1 MTRLGPAG
9 LLIRLDATEAVI
21 EKEVLAPVF
30 GGVRCQTSFSS
41 GRGGSGQLTTG
52 GIEPDEH
59 PDVAALRELGE
70 ETGLVGRISRELWT
84 LQHADRTAHYYLTT
98 VDTTGTMRLD
108 GPELASASPDNSYE
122 PAWVS
127 LSELDSMNLQPV
139 VIWPLLEAL
148 VDKTP

>member
-1 MTRLGPAG
+1 MSGARERAVNVVLGPDRKVLVIRRYKAG
-9 LLIRLDATEAVI
+9 RRYC
-21 EKEVLAPVF
+21 VLP
-30 GGVRCQTSFSS
+30 G
-41 GRGGSGQLTTG
+41 G
-52 GIEPDEH
+52 GIEPDEQ
-59 PDVAALRELGE
+59 PDAAALRELRE
-70 ETGLVGRISRELWT
+70 EAGLVGRISRKLWT
-84 LQHADRTAHYYLTT
+84 LEHADRTAHYYLTT